1 MPKRAE
7 RFLCPVCAYPVSAVK
22 DSRGPKRLREC
33 LHCHVRWL
41 TEEVFKRLA
50 KPAKKT
56 AA

>member
-7 RFLCPVCAYPVSAVK
+7 RFLCPVCAYAVSAVV
-22 DSRGPKRLREC
+22 DSRGPQRVREC
-33 LHCHVRWL
+33 LKCHVRWL

-50 KPAKKT
+50 RPKKK